1 MKRSKIEKKARKLFK
16 KKKGGKVKKFDV
28 LLAAAMEGCDFVQ
41 RAITKIGLPRE
52 EIVEIDPIRF
62 ECCDY
67 TDMAGDL
74 QIRLFKDG
82 MLRSSNYAV
91 SLLIFGA
98 KQLFVYS
105 YRFSLLCGGKAESLA
120 EIDYS
125 AIRAIDAESKYMT
138 ITDASKTSF
147 SVPLSTVSCVADGKE
162 YAVSAP
168 VGNPDTE
175 AAVLA
180 LRRLIRSKK

>member
-1 MKRSKIEKKARKLFK
+1 M
-16 KKKGGKVKKFDV
+16 
-28 LLAAAMEGCDFVQ
+28 
-41 RAITKIGLPRE
+41 
-52 EIVEIDPIRF
+52 
-62 ECCDY
+62 
-67 TDMAGDL
+67 
-74 QIRLFKDG
+74 
-82 MLRSSNYAV
+82 
-91 SLLIFGA
+91 
-98 KQLFVYS
+98 
-105 YRFSLLCGGKAESLA
+105 LCGGKAESLS

-162 YAVSAP
+162 YAVTAP